1 MSTNWVIL
9 IIAGLFEI
17 FWAIGP
23 KYTDGFTK
31 LTPSILTI
39 LSMLVSIWLLSISL
53 KTLPLGTAYAVWVGI
68 GTVGT
73 VIAGIILFNDSVNL
87 LRIIS
92 IIFIILGII
101 GLKITTS

>member
-1 MSTNWVIL
+1 MSWVTL
-9 IIAGLFEI
+9 IIAGIFEI
-17 FWAIGP
+17 FWAIGL

-31 LTPSILTI
+31 LIPSLLTI
-39 LSMLVSIWLLSISL
+39 FAMLISFWLLSISL

-68 GTVGT
+68 GTIGT
-73 VIAGIILFNDSVNL
+73 VIAEVILFNDSLNL
-87 LRIIS
+87 LRIVS

>member
-1 MSTNWVIL
+1 MSWGIL
-9 IIAGLFEI
+9 VLAGIFEI
-17 FWAIGP
+17 FWAIGL

-31 LTPSILTI
+31 LIPSLLTI
-39 LSMLVSIWLLSISL
+39 FAMLISFWLLSISL

-68 GTVGT
+68 GTIGT
-73 VIAGIILFNDSVNL
+73 VIAEVILFNDSLNL
-87 LRIIS
+87 LRIVS